1 MSCGEGRRSDII
13 YAMTI
18 RTDDE
23 LAALR
28 AAGRIAAEALEAMR
42 RAVRPGIT
50 TAELDRVAR
59 EVYDRRGAR
68 SAPELVYKF
77 PAATCI
83 SVNDEVVHG
92 IPGPRALQPGDVV
105 KLDVTVEKDGYMADT
120 ACTVVV
126 EPRSALAR
134 RLASCA
140 KQAFEAALSVA
151 KAGQPISRVGRVVE
165 EVVRGQGFSVIQQL
179 CGHGIG
185 RTIHEAPEVPNY
197 FDPRHRG
204 LFEDGMVLTIEPI
217 IAAGAG
223 RTVHAGDGWTVKTAD
238 RSLAAHFE
246 HTLAITRG
254 RPVVLTA
261 A

>member
-1 MSCGEGRRSDII
+1 
-13 YAMTI
+13 MTI

-23 LAALR
+23 LTALR
-28 AAGRIAAEALEAMR
+28 AVGRIAARTLEAMR
-42 RAVRPGIT
+42 LAVRPGIT
-50 TAELDRVAR
+50 TAELDQVAR
-59 EVYDRRGAR
+59 DVFEGHGAR
-68 SAPELVYKF
+68 SAPMMVYNF
-77 PAATCI
+77 PGSTCI

-92 IPGPRALQPGDVV
+92 IPGPRALQAGDVV
-105 KLDVTVEKDGYMADT
+105 KLDVTIEKDGYMADT

-126 EPRSALAR
+126 EPRSSNAR

-140 KQAFEAALSVA
+140 KQALDAALTVA
-151 KAGQPISRVGRVVE
+151 RAGQPIYKVGQVVE
-165 EVVRGQGFSVIQQL
+165 AAVRQQGFSVIPQL

-185 RTIHEAPEVPNY
+185 KTIHEPPEVPNSY
-197 FDPRHRG
+197 NPRHRG
-204 LFEDGMVLTIEPI
+204 IFEEGMVLTIEPI
-217 IAAGAG
+217 IAAGSG
-223 RTVHAGDGWTVKTAD
+223 KIVNKKDGWTIRTAD

>member
-1 MSCGEGRRSDII
+1 
-13 YAMTI
+13 MTI
-18 RTDDE
+18 RSESE
-23 LAALR
+23 LTALR

-59 EVYDRRGAR
+59 EIYERRGAR
-68 SAPELVYKF
+68 SAPEMVYNF
-77 PAATCI
+77 PGATCI

-105 KLDVTVEKDGYMADT
+105 KLDVTLEKDGYMADT

-126 EPRSALAR
+126 EPRSAVAR

-140 KQAFEAALSVA
+140 KQAFEAALAVA

-165 EVVRGQGFSVIQQL
+165 ETVRSQGFTVIKQL

-185 RTIHEAPEVPNY
+185 RTIHEEPEVPNY
-197 FDPRHRG
+197 FDIRHRG
-204 LFEDGMVLTIEPI
+204 VFEEGMVLTIEPI
-217 IAAGAG
+217 ISAGAG
-223 RTVHAGDGWTVKTAD
+223 RTVNAGDGWTLRTVD

-246 HTLAITRG
+246 HTLAITKG

>member
-1 MSCGEGRRSDII
+1 
-13 YAMTI
+13 MTI
-18 RTDDE
+18 QSDND

-50 TAELDRVAR
+50 TAELDAVAR
-59 EVYDRRGAR
+59 EVLDRRGAR
-68 SAPELVYKF
+68 SAPEMVYKF

-92 IPGPRALQPGDVV
+92 IPGQRALQPGDVV
-105 KLDVTVEKDGYMADT
+105 KLDVTLEKDGFMADT

-126 EPRSALAR
+126 EPRSPVAR

-140 KQAFEAALSVA
+140 KQALEAALAVA
-151 KAGQPISRVGRVVE
+151 RAGQPISKVGRVVE
-165 EVVRGQGFSVIQQL
+165 EAVRAQGFTVIKQL

-185 RTIHEAPEVPNY
+185 RTIHEEPEVPNY

-204 LFEDGMVLTIEPI
+204 VFEEGMVLTIEPI
-217 IAAGAG
+217 ISAGSG
-223 RTVHAGDGWTVKTAD
+223 RTIHASDGWTVKTSD

-246 HTLAITRG
+246 HTLAITKG

>member
-1 MSCGEGRRSDII
+1 
-13 YAMTI
+13 MTI
-18 RTDDE
+18 RSENE

-28 AAGRIAAEALEAMR
+28 AAGLIAAEALEAMR
-42 RAVRPGIT
+42 QAVRPGIT
-50 TAELDRVAR
+50 TAELDQVAR
-59 EVYDRRGAR
+59 DVYTRRGAR
-68 SAPELVYKF
+68 SAPEMVYKF
-77 PAATCI
+77 PGATCI

-105 KLDVTVEKDGYMADT
+105 KLDVTLEKDGYMADT

-126 EPRSALAR
+126 EPRSAVAR

-140 KQAFEAALSVA
+140 KQAFEAALAVA

-165 EVVRGQGFSVIQQL
+165 EVVRGQGFTVIKQL

-185 RTIHEAPEVPNY
+185 RTIHEEPEVPNY

-204 LFEDGMVLTIEPI
+204 VFEEGMILTIEPI
-217 IAAGAG
+217 IAAGSG
-223 RTVHAGDGWTVKTAD
+223 RTVQAGDGWTVKTSD

>member
-1 MSCGEGRRSDII
+1 
-13 YAMTI
+13 MTI
-18 RTDDE
+18 RSDDE
-23 LAALR
+23 LTALR
-28 AAGRIAAEALEAMR
+28 AVGRIAAQTLEAMR

-50 TAELDRVAR
+50 TAELDQVAR
-59 EVYDRRGAR
+59 DVFERQGAR
-68 SAPELVYKF
+68 SAPAMVYNF
-77 PAATCI
+77 PGSTCI

-105 KLDVTVEKDGYMADT
+105 KLDVTIEKGGFMADT

-126 EPRSALAR
+126 EPRPSNAR

-140 KQAFEAALSVA
+140 KQALEAALAVA
-151 KAGQPISRVGRVVE
+151 RAGQPIYKVGQVVE
-165 EVVRGQGFSVIQQL
+165 AAVRQQGFSVIPQL

-185 RTIHEAPEVPNY
+185 RTIHEEPEVPNSY
-197 FDPRHRG
+197 NPRHRG
-204 LFEDGMVLTIEPI
+204 IFEEGMVLTIEPI

-223 RTVHAGDGWTVKTAD
+223 RIINEKDGWTIRTAD

>member
-1 MSCGEGRRSDII
+1 
-13 YAMTI
+13 MTI
-18 RTDDE
+18 RTNDE

-28 AAGRIAAEALEAMR
+28 AVGRIAAQTLEAMR
-42 RAVRPGIT
+42 QAVRPGIT
-50 TAELDRVAR
+50 TAELDQVAR
-59 EVYDRRGAR
+59 DVFEAHGAR
-68 SAPELVYKF
+68 SAPMMVYNF
-77 PAATCI
+77 PGSTCI

-92 IPGPRALQPGDVV
+92 IPGPRSLQAGDVV
-105 KLDVTVEKDGYMADT
+105 KLDVTIEKDGYMADT

-126 EPRSALAR
+126 EPRSSNAR

-140 KQAFEAALSVA
+140 KQALDAALAVA
-151 KAGQPISRVGRVVE
+151 RAGQPIYKVGQVVE
-165 EVVRGQGFSVIQQL
+165 AAVRQQGFSVIPQL

-185 RTIHEAPEVPNY
+185 KTIHEPPEVPNSY
-197 FDPRHRG
+197 NPHHRG
-204 LFEDGMVLTIEPI
+204 IFEEGMVLTIEPI
-217 IAAGAG
+217 IAAGSG
-223 RTVHAGDGWTVKTAD
+223 KIVNEKDGWTIRTAD

>member
-1 MSCGEGRRSDII
+1 
-13 YAMTI
+13 MTI
-18 RTDDE
+18 RSENE

-28 AAGRIAAEALEAMR
+28 AAGLIAAEALEAMR
-42 RAVRPGIT
+42 QAVRPGIT
-50 TAELDRVAR
+50 TAELDQVAR
-59 EVYDRRGAR
+59 DVYARRGAR
-68 SAPELVYKF
+68 SAPELVYQF
-77 PAATCI
+77 PGATCI

-105 KLDVTVEKDGYMADT
+105 KLDVTLEKDGYMADT
-120 ACTVVV
+120 ACTVIV

-140 KQAFEAALSVA
+140 KQAFEAALAVA
-151 KAGQPISRVGRVVE
+151 KAGQPISRVGRMVE
-165 EVVRGQGFSVIQQL
+165 EVVKGQGFTVIKQL

-204 LFEDGMVLTIEPI
+204 VFEEGMILTIEPI
-217 IAAGAG
+217 IAAGSG
-223 RTVHAGDGWTVKTAD
+223 HTVNAKDGWTIKTSD

-246 HTLAITRG
+246 HTLAITKG

>member
-1 MSCGEGRRSDII
+1 
-13 YAMTI
+13 MTI

-28 AAGRIAAEALEAMR
+28 AAGRIAAETLEAMR

-50 TAELDRVAR
+50 TAEIDRVAR
-59 EVYDRRGAR
+59 EVIEGHGAR

-92 IPGPRALQPGDVV
+92 VPGPRVLQPGDVV
-105 KLDVTVEKDGYMADT
+105 KLDVTVEKDGFMADT
-120 ACTVVV
+120 ACTAIA
-126 EPRSALAR
+126 EPRSALGR

-140 KQAFEAALSVA
+140 KQAFEAALTVA
-151 KAGQPISRVGRVVE
+151 KAGQPISKVGRVVE
-165 EVVRGQGFSVIQQL
+165 EAVRRQGFSVIRQL

-185 RTIHEAPEVPNY
+185 RTIHEEPEVPNF

-204 LFEDGMVLTIEPI
+204 LFEEGMVLTIEPI
-217 IAAGAG
+217 ICAGSG
-223 RTVHAGDGWTVKTAD
+223 RTRNAGDGWTLKTTD
-238 RSLAAHFE
+238 GSLAAHFE

-254 RPVVLTA
+254 RPVLLTA
-261 A
+261 T

>member
-1 MSCGEGRRSDII
+1 
-13 YAMTI
+13 MTI

-23 LAALR
+23 LTALR
-28 AAGRIAAEALEAMR
+28 AAGRIAAEVLEAMR
-42 RAVRPGIT
+42 RAVRPGIST
-50 TAELDRVAR
+50 TELDQVAR
-59 EVYDRRGAR
+59 SVIERRGAR
-68 SAPELVYKF
+68 SAPELVYNF

-92 IPGPRALQPGDVV
+92 IPGPRALGPGDVV

-126 EPRSALAR
+126 EPRSPLGR

-140 KQAFEAALSVA
+140 KQALDAALSVA

-165 EVVRGQGFSVIQQL
+165 EMVRSQGFSVVRQL

-204 LFEDGMVLTIEPI
+204 VFEEGMILTIEPI
-217 IAAGAG
+217 IAAGSG
-223 RTVHAGDGWTVKTAD
+223 HTVHAGDGWTLKTAD
-238 RSLAAHFE
+238 LSLAAHFE

>member
-1 MSCGEGRRSDII
+1 
-13 YAMTI
+13 MTI
-18 RTDDE
+18 RSENE

-50 TAELDRVAR
+50 TADLDRVAR
-59 EVYDRRGAR
+59 DIYERRGAR
-68 SAPELVYKF
+68 SAPEMVYNF
-77 PAATCI
+77 PGATCI

-105 KLDVTVEKDGYMADT
+105 KLDVTIEKDGYMADT

-126 EPRSALAR
+126 EPRSAVGR

-165 EVVRGQGFSVIQQL
+165 ETVRAQGFTVIKQL

-197 FDPRHRG
+197 FDARHRG
-204 LFEDGMVLTIEPI
+204 VFEEGMILTIEPI
-217 IAAGAG
+217 IAAGTG
-223 RTVHAGDGWTVKTAD
+223 RTVNAGDGWTLRTAD

>member
-1 MSCGEGRRSDII
+1 
-13 YAMTI
+13 MTI
-18 RTDDE
+18 RSENE

-28 AAGRIAAEALEAMR
+28 AAGLIAAEALDAMR
-42 RAVRPGIT
+42 SAVRPGIT
-50 TAELDRVAR
+50 TAELDQVAR
-59 EVYDRRGAR
+59 EVYARRGAR
-68 SAPELVYKF
+68 SAPEMVYQF
-77 PAATCI
+77 PGATCI

-105 KLDVTVEKDGYMADT
+105 KLDVTLEKDGYMADT

-126 EPRSALAR
+126 EPRSAVAR

-140 KQAFEAALSVA
+140 KQAFEAALAVA

-165 EVVRGQGFSVIQQL
+165 EVVKSQGFTVIKQL

-204 LFEDGMVLTIEPI
+204 VFEEGMILTIEPI
-217 IAAGAG
+217 IAAGSG
-223 RTVHAGDGWTVKTAD
+223 RTLNAKDGWTIKTFD

-246 HTLAITRG
+246 HTLAITKG

>member
-1 MSCGEGRRSDII
+1 
-13 YAMTI
+13 MTI
-18 RTDDE
+18 RTESE

-28 AAGRIAAEALEAMR
+28 VAGRIAAEVLEAMR

-50 TAELDRVAR
+50 TTEIDRVAR
-59 EVYDRRGAR
+59 AVIEQRGAR
-68 SAPELVYKF
+68 SAPELVYQF
-77 PAATCI
+77 PGATCI
-83 SVNDEVVHG
+83 SVNEEVVHG
-92 IPGPRALQPGDVV
+92 VPGSRVLAPGDVV

-120 ACTVVV
+120 ACTVIV
-126 EPRSALAR
+126 EPRSALGR

-140 KQAFEAALSVA
+140 KQALDAALAVA

-165 EVVRGQGFSVIQQL
+165 ETVRGQGFSVIRQL

-185 RTIHEAPEVPNY
+185 RTIHEEPEVPNY
-197 FDPRHRG
+197 FDVRHRG
-204 LFEDGMVLTIEPI
+204 VFEEGMILTIEPI
-217 IAAGAG
+217 ISAGSG
-223 RTVHAGDGWTVKTAD
+223 KTVQAGDGWTLKTVD
-238 RSLAAHFE
+238 HSLAAHFE

>member
-1 MSCGEGRRSDII
+1 
-13 YAMTI
+13 MTI
-18 RTDDE
+18 RSENE
-23 LAALR
+23 LTALR

-59 EVYDRRGAR
+59 DVFDRRGAR
-68 SAPELVYKF
+68 SAPELVYQF
-77 PAATCI
+77 PGATCI

-92 IPGPRALQPGDVV
+92 IPGPRVLAAGDVV
-105 KLDVTVEKDGYMADT
+105 KLDVTLEKDGFMADT

-126 EPRSALAR
+126 EPRSALGR

-140 KQAFEAALSVA
+140 KQALEAALSVA
-151 KAGQPISRVGRVVE
+151 RAGQPINRVGEVVE
-165 EVVRGQGFSVIQQL
+165 GMVRQQGFSVIPQL

-185 RTIHEAPEVPNY
+185 RTIHEEPEVPNI
-197 FDPRHRG
+197 FDRRHRG
-204 LFEDGMVLTIEPI
+204 IFEEGMVLTIEPI
-217 IAAGAG
+217 IAAGSG
-223 RTVHAGDGWTVKTAD
+223 KIFTTKDKWTIQTVD
-238 RSLAAHFE
+238 RSFAAHFE

-254 RPVVLTA
+254 RPVILTA

>member
-1 MSCGEGRRSDII
+1 
-13 YAMTI
+13 MTI
-18 RTDDE
+18 QSDND

-50 TAELDRVAR
+50 TAELDAVAR
-59 EVYDRRGAR
+59 EVLERHGAR
-68 SAPELVYKF
+68 SAPEMVYQF

-105 KLDVTVEKDGYMADT
+105 KLDVAIEKNGYMADT

-126 EPRSALAR
+126 EPRSSERR

-140 KQAFEAALSVA
+140 KQAFEAALDVA
-151 KAGQPISRVGRVVE
+151 RAGQPINRVGKVVE
-165 EVVRGQGFSVIQQL
+165 ELVRRQGFTVIPHL

-185 RTIHEAPEVPNY
+185 TTIHEPPEVPNA

-204 LFEDGMVLTIEPI
+204 LFEEGMVLTIEPI
-217 IAAGAG
+217 ISAGSSK
-223 RTVHAGDGWTVKTAD
+223 TVNAGDGWTVKTAD

-261 A
+261 G